1 MAKGLENTV
10 TKQEAIQKL
19 KDELL
24 VDVDPVI
31 PVLFDVSRPHA
42 FQMARDGRIPVMRV
56 GSKRMKVVTAALRR
70 QLGID

>member
-1 MAKGLENTV
+1 M

-42 FQMARDGRIPVMRV
+42 FQMARDGRLPVMKV
-56 GSKRMKVVTAALRR
+56 GSKRVKVVTAPLRK
-70 QLGID
+70 QLGIE